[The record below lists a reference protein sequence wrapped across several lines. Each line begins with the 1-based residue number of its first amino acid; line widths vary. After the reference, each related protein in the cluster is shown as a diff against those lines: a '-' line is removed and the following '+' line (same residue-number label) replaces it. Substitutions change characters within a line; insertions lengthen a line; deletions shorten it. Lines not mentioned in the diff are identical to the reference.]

1 MLQLQGFTFNAFQEN
16 TYVLYNEQ
24 KHCWIIDP
32 GMYETDEVA
41 YLTSFI
47 NDNKLIPQAIINTH
61 CHIDHIFG
69 VNAIKDIY
77 NIPFGVHKSDLPVL
91 QGAAGSAMLFG
102 FKFGSV
108 PVPDFFIAEN
118 EALPGLKTIKVL
130 FTPGH
135 SPGSVSFFAPEEGF
149 LISGDV
155 LFNGSIG
162 RTDLPGGDFKTLIN
176 SIKTQ
181 IFVLPDDTQVFSGHG
196 PATSVGDEKR
206 YNPFLQD

>member
-69 VNAIKDIY
+69 VNTIKDIY

-102 FKFGSV
+102 FRFGSV

-162 RTDLPGGDFKTLIN
+162 RTDLPGGDFKTLVN

>member
-32 GMYETDEVA
+32 GMYETEEVS
-41 YLTSFI
+41 YLTSYI

-77 NIPFGVHKSDLPVL
+77 NIPFGIHKSDLPVL

-102 FKFGSV
+102 FRLGNV
-108 PVPDFFIAEN
+108 PVPDFFIEEN
-118 EALPGLKTIKVL
+118 KTLPGLKTIKVL

-135 SPGSVSFFAPEEGF
+135 SPGSVSFFAPEEGL

-181 IFVLPDDTQVFSGHG
+181 VFVLPDDTQVFSGHG
-196 PATSVGDEKR
+196 PATSVGAEKQH
-206 YNPFLQD
+206 NPFLQD

>member
-162 RTDLPGGDFKTLIN
+162 RTDLPGGDFKTLVN

>member
-32 GMYETDEVA
+32 GMYETEEVA

-69 VNAIKDIY
+69 VYAIKDIY

-102 FKFGSV
+102 FRFGSV

-162 RTDLPGGDFKTLIN
+162 RTDLPGGDFKTLVN

-196 PATSVGDEKR
+196 PATSIGDEKR

>member
-32 GMYETDEVA
+32 GMYETEEVA

-102 FKFGSV
+102 FRFGSV

-118 EALPGLKTIKVL
+118 EALLGLKTIKVL

-162 RTDLPGGDFKTLIN
+162 RTDLPGGDFKTLVN

-196 PATSVGDEKR
+196 PATSIGDEKR